1 MDDIIIDIEP
11 ESVEIISETEY
22 CDDITK
28 CFVDIPNIAYSLVKN
43 AKKCFSKIEQMLYT
57 SPSFINMVKA
67 SIPEQTFK
75 AILTNE
81 QKEKLANGTLKLMT
95 KKDGTLMANL
105 VNPKTKKIVSTISLQ
120 SVDLAPELSQAMTS
134 YASQMQLA
142 QIAEEIQQVQ
152 NAIEDVRQGQ
162 EYDRL
167 ATAYS
172 CRQKLFQATE
182 IKNPELK
189 SMALIRIALDA
200 EDSRNLLM
208 QSQNANL
215 TFIKE
220 QPDSFFGKLISGA
233 SNDKINQRMEE
244 IRESLNAVNL
254 VSLVE
259 AMAYQEM
266 GESSAAKKSL
276 QYYAEYIDKSYIS
289 IDGFVDRLDLIDPSP
304 ENYWSKTLPSI
315 KDKIEALPFIE
326 EIPLL
331 KEEI

>member
-134 YASQMQLA
+134 
-142 QIAEEIQQVQ
+142 
-152 NAIEDVRQGQ
+152 
-162 EYDRL
+162 
-167 ATAYS
+167 
-172 CRQKLFQATE
+172 
-182 IKNPELK
+182 
-189 SMALIRIALDA
+189 
-200 EDSRNLLM
+200 
-208 QSQNANL
+208 
-215 TFIKE
+215 
-220 QPDSFFGKLISGA
+220 
-233 SNDKINQRMEE
+233 NDC
-244 IRESLNAVNL
+244 
-254 VSLVE
+254 
-259 AMAYQEM
+259 
-266 GESSAAKKSL
+266 
-276 QYYAEYIDKSYIS
+276 
-289 IDGFVDRLDLIDPSP
+289 
-304 ENYWSKTLPSI
+304 
-315 KDKIEALPFIE
+315 
-326 EIPLL
+326 
-331 KEEI
+331 